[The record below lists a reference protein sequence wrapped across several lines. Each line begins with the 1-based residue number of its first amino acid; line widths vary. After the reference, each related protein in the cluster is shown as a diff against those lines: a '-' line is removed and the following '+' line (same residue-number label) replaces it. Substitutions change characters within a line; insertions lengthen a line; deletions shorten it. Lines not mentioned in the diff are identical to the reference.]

1 MEFRWDNEAEKATET
16 KRAEVSEEEF
26 AERYAQAKA
35 RFGLK

>member
-1 MEFRWDNEAEKATET
+1 MEFRWEKETEKETET
-16 KRAEVSEEEF
+16 KRAAVSKEEF